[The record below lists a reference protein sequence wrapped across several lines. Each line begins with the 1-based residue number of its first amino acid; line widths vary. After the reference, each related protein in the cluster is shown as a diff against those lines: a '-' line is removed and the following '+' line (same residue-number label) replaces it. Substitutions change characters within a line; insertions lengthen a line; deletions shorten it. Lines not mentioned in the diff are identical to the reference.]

1 MGGTIMLKKLIFLV
15 FISLFSSS
23 NVVFAED
30 EIVSLPILS
39 GVGGDFSAINA
50 DGEAIAF
57 SDLRD
62 KVVVLAF
69 GYTNCADIC
78 PFTLGYLKRLYA
90 NLSATEQQQVRIVFV
105 TIDPEYDTPGHLKA
119 FIGHF
124 NKDFIGLS
132 GTQEQIDYIVS
143 LYQAEYNKLSTL
155 NVPTQNIRRVNPKL
169 FADVDEAKQDTASL
183 YSHSVTL
190 YLVDKEGFTRSL
202 EYTGTP
208 IDDFSSKI
216 RGLINE

>member
-1 MGGTIMLKKLIFLV
+1 MLNKFFALAFIALLSSFNLV
-15 FISLFSSS
+15 Q
-23 NVVFAED
+23 AETKT
-30 EIVSLPILS
+30 EMLPILS

-50 DGEAIAF
+50 EGETIEFNHFAT
-57 SDLRD
+57 

-90 NLSATEQQQVRIVFV
+90 ALTPDEQQKMRMVFV

-119 FIGHF
+119 FIDHF
-124 NKDFIGLS
+124 NQDFIGLS

-143 LYQAEYNKLSTL
+143 LYQAKYNKLSVL

-169 FADVDEAKQDTASL
+169 FADDDAEKQDKASL
-183 YSHSVTL
+183 FSHSVTL
-190 YLVDKEGFTRSL
+190 YLIDKQGFTRSV

-208 IDDFSSKI
+208 VEEFTAKI
-216 RGLINE
+216 RQLIDE

>member
-1 MGGTIMLKKLIFLV
+1 MLKKLIFLV
-15 FISLFSSS
+15 FITLFNSS
-23 NVVFAED
+23 NFVFAE
-30 EIVSLPILS
+30 EILNLPILS
-39 GVGGDFSAINA
+39 GVGGDFSAITS
-50 DGEAIAF
+50 DGEQIEF
-57 SDLRD
+57 SDFRA

-78 PFTLGYLKRLYA
+78 PFTLGYLKRLHG
-90 NLSATEQQQVRIVFV
+90 NLSAVEQQQVNIIFV
-105 TIDPEYDTPGHLKA
+105 TIDPEYDTPGHLKE

-169 FADVDEAKQDTASL
+169 FADADEAKDDTASL

-190 YLVDKEGFTRSL
+190 YLIDKEGFTRSL

-208 IDDFSSKI
+208 MEDFISKI
-216 RGLINE
+216 RLLVNE